1 MRPGSKKVLGF
12 IGENRIF
19 YGIWRCIIVTEGK
32 LKFTK
37 EHEWV
42 SITDEGLAVIG
53 ITDFAQEQL
62 GDIVSIE
69 LPKLGSRFRQ
79 MQAMAIIDS
88 VKASSDIYCP
98 LSGEIIQINEELY
111 EHPEWINQ
119 SPYDS
124 GWIVKLKTSNTDEIS
139 GLLTLEKYN
148 EFIGETE
155 KSKEREK

>member
-1 MRPGSKKVLGF
+1 
-12 IGENRIF
+12 
-19 YGIWRCIIVTEGK
+19 VTEGK

-37 EHEWV
+37 EHEWI
-42 SITDEGLAVIG
+42 SITDGGLAVIG

-69 LPKLGSRFRQ
+69 LPALGSRFRQ

-98 LSGEIIQINEELY
+98 LSGEIIQINEGLY

-139 GLLTLEKYN
+139 GLLTLEMYN

-155 KSKEREK
+155 TEKSKE

>member
-1 MRPGSKKVLGF
+1 MP
-12 IGENRIF
+12 EA
-19 YGIWRCIIVTEGK
+19 K

-37 EHEWV
+37 EHEWI
-42 SITDEGLAVIG
+42 SMTNEGLAVIG

-69 LPKLGSRFRQ
+69 LPKSGGRFKQ

-98 LSGEIIQINEELY
+98 LSGEVIQINEELY

-119 SPYDS
+119 SPYEL
-124 GWIVKLKTSNTDEIS
+124 GWIIKLKPSNSEEIE
-139 GLLTLEKYN
+139 GLMTVEKYN

-155 KSKEREK
+155 KGK

>member
-1 MRPGSKKVLGF
+1 
-12 IGENRIF
+12 
-19 YGIWRCIIVTEGK
+19 
-32 LKFTK
+32 
-37 EHEWV
+37 
-42 SITDEGLAVIG
+42 
-53 ITDFAQEQL
+53 
-62 GDIVSIE
+62 
-69 LPKLGSRFRQ
+69 
-79 MQAMAIIDS
+79 MAIIDS

-148 EFIGETE
+148 EFIGDTE